1 MPTHEPGR
9 RTFLRSALATGAAAF
24 AAGVVPAS
32 LIAVEEKRRFFP
44 VKVSKDRLIRTVVG
58 LRPYRSEGFV
68 VRADRFGEKLLVHN
82 YGHGGAGVTLSWGTS
97 SLAVDL
103 ARGLHKS
110 SDSIAVLGCGVIGL
124 STALLAQR
132 RLRGEGA
139 KITIYARDLPP
150 ETTSNVA
157 GALWLPTSSY
167 NPQKAGS
174 KFLEQFQVA
183 CNISQRAFQLLVGAD
198 YGVRWIENY
207 ELLTN
212 TGAVDFDPPGG
223 AHLYPERRIHK
234 DRKRYFGYEHVKQ
247 YYTMIIE
254 PSIYLKAL
262 LRDFYLAGGTVVVK
276 EFRSLEEL
284 LNISESVI
292 FNCTGLGAKALFND
306 DDLIPVRGQLEVLLP
321 QPEIDYSYL
330 AAGPYM
336 FPRRDG
342 IVLGGSWDH
351 GDWSL
356 EPDAELTTEIL
367 NGHMEVMKGLR
378 K

>member
-1 MPTHEPGR
+1 MQIHEPGR
-9 RTFLRSALATGAAAF
+9 RTFLRSALATGAVAV
-24 AAGVVPAS
+24 AAGIVPSSRAA
-32 LIAVEEKRRFFP
+32 LEEKRRFFP
-44 VKVSKDRLIRTVVG
+44 VKVSRDRLIRSVVG

-68 VRADRFGEKLLVHN
+68 VRAEPLGEKMLIHN

-103 ARGLHKS
+103 IRSVHKTQ
-110 SDSIAVLGCGVIGL
+110 DSVAVLGCGVIGL

-132 RLRGEGA
+132 RLRGQGA
-139 KITIYARDLPP
+139 KVTIYARDLPP

-167 NPQKAGS
+167 NTQKASS
-174 KFLEQFQVA
+174 KFLEQFQLA
-183 CNISQRAFQLLVGAD
+183 CNLSNRAFQLLVGAD

-212 TGAVDFDPPGG
+212 PAAVDYELPGG

-234 DRKRYFGYEHVKQ
+234 DKKRYFGYENVKQ
-247 YYTMIIE
+247 YHTMIIE

-262 LRDFYLAGGTVVVK
+262 LRDFYVAGGTVAVK
-276 EFRSLEEL
+276 EFRSPEEL
-284 LNISESVI
+284 AAISEPVI
-292 FNCTGLGAKALFND
+292 FNCTGLGAKALFGD
-306 DDLIPVRGQLEVLLP
+306 DDLIPVRGQLEILLP
-321 QPEIDYSYL
+321 QLEIDYSYL

-356 EPDAELTTEIL
+356 EPDPEQTTEIL
-367 NGHMEVMKGLR
+367 NGHLEVMKGLR
-378 K
+378 R